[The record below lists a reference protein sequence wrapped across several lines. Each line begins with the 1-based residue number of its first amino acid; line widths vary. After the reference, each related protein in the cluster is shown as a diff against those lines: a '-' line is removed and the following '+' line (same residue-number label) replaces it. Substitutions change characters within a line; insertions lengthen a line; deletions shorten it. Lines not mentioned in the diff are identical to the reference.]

1 MPVHT
6 IDTRI
11 HDVVLDLVN
20 KKVSFKESDFYYCE
34 DITVL
39 DAEPV
44 PGEPVL
50 KLDVSMSGISSPML
64 CRVKTLKSIDGID
77 LISDESIKQQ
87 YQTLLEQDFANAQRS
102 IPRVSKHFRGIP
114 CQQCNALHPVD
125 AAKLYIVDGKIF
137 VDFTSVSAHT
147 RAVGIEVGD
156 LEVLRDNLYIVPAM
170 GTNPPIWFKVRSMIT
185 DHACED
191 DFIEQLTPGKDDD
204 FRNRLIDLIINLAD
218 ENNKEAGTPDE
229 ELTSLHWR
237 ING

>member
-64 CRVKTLKSIDGID
+64 CRVKTLKSINGID

-87 YQTLLEQDFANAQRS
+87 YQMLLEQDLANAQRA
-102 IPRVSKHFRGIP
+102 IPCLSKQFHGIP
-114 CQQCNALHPVD
+114 CQQRNALHPVD
-125 AAKLYIVDGKIF
+125 AAKLYIADDKILA
-137 VDFTSVSAHT
+137 DFTSVSAHT
-147 RAVGIEVGD
+147 HVVGIEVGD
-156 LEVLRDNLYIVPAM
+156 IEVLRDNLYIIPAR
-170 GTNPPIWFKVRSMIT
+170 GTNPTIWFKVRSMIT

-191 DFIEQLTPGKDDD
+191 DFIEKLTPGKDDD

-218 ENNKEAGTPDE
+218 ENNKEAGRPDE
-229 ELTSLHWR
+229 ESTGLHWS